1 MMARG
6 ATLGVEMG
14 LLDSMDDPRTMGL
27 LSLGMGLLNSRG
39 NFGQALGQAGPQAL
53 QAVRQ
58 VQEDRQKKAQ
68 REQAQQ
74 MQALQMQQAQAAMAQ
89 QQAQQQRQAAIEGA
103 YRGAL
108 RSPEQMAM
116 AGGGGP
122 SVANAAAIPNTM
134 PQIDQSALIRN
145 LMQADPMAAYQMLQP
160 KPEDMK
166 VVGDALVGVTGGK
179 ARELYRAPQKPAA
192 LPSAIQEYQF
202 AQGQGYQGTFEQ
214 FQTGLKKAGATNIGM
229 PKIDIKMGE
238 SVAGQIGPMAKDSR
252 IQVQGAVGMFDSAD
266 RIQKALDSGKVS
278 AGPLTTQIQTVKQ
291 LIQKVGGGN
300 DEGIRQTRQ
309 VIKGLAQMSVEAR
322 KELAGQG
329 QVTESEAAA
338 VAKAESGDINDLTT
352 GELQDLVTLTKRAAH
367 MRAKSHQGIIESM
380 TANEATR
387 GVVPFY
393 QVPGMDRLLKHS
405 PQLPQIGGGSAVD
418 AALQKYGPK

>member
-1 MMARG
+1 
-6 ATLGVEMG
+6 MG

-68 REQAQQ
+68 QEQLQK
-74 MQALQMQQAQAAMAQ
+74 MQALQMQQAQMQIAQMQAAQQKQTQADNMRGGFLNSIDPSVGPAMEFNPAAAMRAGLSAPEIETLSP
-89 QQAQQQRQAAIEGA
+89 QARKPLIVG
-103 YRGAL
+103 
-108 RSPEQMAM
+108 
-116 AGGGGP
+116 
-122 SVANAAAIPNTM
+122 NTVLD
-134 PQIDQSALIRN
+134 PQTFKPL
-145 LMQADPMAAYQMLQP
+145 YQ
-160 KPEDMK
+160 E
-166 VVGDALVGVTGGK
+166 
-179 ARELYRAPQKPAA
+179 PQKPAE
-192 LPSAIQEYQF
+192 LPSAVREYEY
-202 AQGQGYQGTFEQ
+202 AKGQGYQGTFEQ

-380 TANEATR
+380 TANDATR